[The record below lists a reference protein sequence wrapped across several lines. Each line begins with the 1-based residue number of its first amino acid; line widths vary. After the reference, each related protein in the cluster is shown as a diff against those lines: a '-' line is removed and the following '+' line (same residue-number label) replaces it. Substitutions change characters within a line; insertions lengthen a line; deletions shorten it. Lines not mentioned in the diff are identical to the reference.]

1 MDLLK
6 IITEPAI
13 LIITACF
20 IWFLYGYCL
29 WFQHRHQQAADMFRR
44 LLSGS
49 DAIDVVQ
56 EFTQVEAELIR
67 ERGISEVEVQLMLDL
82 ISSD

>member
-1 MDLLK
+1 
-6 IITEPAI
+6 
-13 LIITACF
+13 
-20 IWFLYGYCL
+20 
-29 WFQHRHQQAADMFRR
+29 MFRR

-82 ISSD
+82 ISTD